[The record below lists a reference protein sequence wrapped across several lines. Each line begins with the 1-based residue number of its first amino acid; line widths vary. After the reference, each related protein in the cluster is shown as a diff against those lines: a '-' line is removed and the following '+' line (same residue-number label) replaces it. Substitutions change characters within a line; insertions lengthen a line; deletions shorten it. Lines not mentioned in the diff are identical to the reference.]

1 MSDLH
6 LQEIARLPLDQRA
19 AHIAQLFAE
28 GISEAPPAP
37 AAAKQTDL
45 GRFARR
51 IAYWMR
57 PDRLPLALRAL
68 AAMAGRKFL
77 HTVPASRPRADGFCG
92 VAPIPNGEAAMDF
105 YAQGLCFDAL
115 PGFVALW
122 SPPWRAIVRPAASL
136 RLPDAGAAD
145 AGETRFDRDF
155 VRLLDLCEAQATGA
169 GRKPAC
175 PAALKELY
183 AHGLAHCVEWRAGGD
198 TRAALVGVV
207 VGGVFTVEGFFA
219 NDRADLGQAVAAL
232 ARRLAALNFAAL
244 DFRGPSPQLR
254 GLPIELTSRE
264 NFVALLTQPSAVRA
278 GRWRNPE
285 TPTQQQAAA

>member
-1 MSDLH
+1 MSDIH

-19 AHIAQLFAE
+19 ARIAQLFAE
-28 GISEAPPAP
+28 GISEPPPAP
-37 AAAKQTDL
+37 APAKQTDL
-45 GRFARR
+45 GRLARR
-51 IAYWMR
+51 IAYWTR
-57 PDRLPLALRAL
+57 PDRLPLALKAL

-77 HTVPASRPRADGFCG
+77 HTIPAPRPRADGFCG

-115 PGFVALW
+115 PGFAALW
-122 SPPWRAIVRPAASL
+122 SPPWRAIIRPADNL
-136 RLPDAGAAD
+136 RLPGAAAI
-145 AGETRFDRDF
+145 AGETLFDRDF
-155 VRLLDLCEAQATGA
+155 SRLLDLCETQATGA

-175 PAALKELY
+175 PAALQELFV
-183 AHGLAHCVEWRAGGD
+183 HGLAHSLELRAGGV
-198 TRAALVGVV
+198 TRAALIGVV

-219 NDRADLGQAVAAL
+219 RDRADLGQAVAAL
-232 ARRLAALNFAAL
+232 ARRLADLNFAAL

-254 GLPIELTSRE
+254 GLPIELMSRE

-285 TPTQQQAAA
+285 TTPPQQQAA